1 MKLSVII
8 PTLNESQYI
17 ARTINSAIEHAILG
31 DSHEIIVVDNGSTD
45 GTTDIVRKL
54 KVILVKED
62 SILTGRATILNRGA
76 SFATGDVLLFL
87 DADTIPPVGYDEE
100 IRHAIFDLGAIGGAF
115 EFALEGKGFGL
126 RLVEIINR
134 TRYGIS
140 HNYYG
145 DQGIF
150 VLTEVFRRIGG
161 YPKKRIL
168 EASEFCNLLKKFG
181 RLTLIRKAMK
191 TSPRRFL
198 KGGVYK
204 VLLNDI
210 KLWFLNL
217 IGQHVDCYADDYWSE
232 NITRA
237 NSKHIYEK
245 ISSHKG

>member
-1 MKLSVII
+1 MKLSIII
-8 PTLNESQYI
+8 PTLNESQYL
-17 ARTINSAIEHAILG
+17 ARTIDSVREHAILG
-31 DSHEIIVVDNGSTD
+31 EPYEIIVVDSGSND

-76 SFATGDVLLFL
+76 SLAKGDVFLFL
-87 DADTIPPVGYDEE
+87 DADTTPPIGYDEE
-100 IRHAIFDLGAIGGAF
+100 IRHTIFDMGAIGGAF

-134 TRYGIS
+134 IRYRIS

-150 VLTEVFRRIGG
+150 VRTEVFRKIGG

-168 EASEFCNLLKKFG
+168 EASEFCNSLKSFG
-181 RLTLIRKAMK
+181 RLRLIRKAMK

-198 KGGVYK
+198 KGGVYR

-217 IGQHVDCYADDYWSE
+217 IGQHVDCYADDYWGE
-232 NITRA
+232 NINRSDPMTICENR
-237 NSKHIYEK
+237 SKSGE
-245 ISSHKG
+245 

>member
-17 ARTINSAIEHAILG
+17 ARTVNSVREHVILG
-31 DSHEIIVVDNGSTD
+31 EAYEIIVVDSGSTD
-45 GTTDIVRKL
+45 GTTEIVRKL

-62 SILTGRATILNRGA
+62 PIFTGRATILNRGA

-87 DADTIPPVGYDEE
+87 DADTIPPIGYDEE
-100 IRHAIFDLGAIGGAF
+100 IRHAIFDMGATGGAF

-134 TRYGIS
+134 IRYRIS
-140 HNYYG
+140 KNFYG

-150 VLTEVFRRIGG
+150 VTAAVFREIGG
-161 YPKKRIL
+161 YPKRRIF
-168 EASEFCNLLKKFG
+168 EAFEFCNLMKKFG
-181 RLTLIRKAMK
+181 RLRLIRKAMK
-191 TSPRRFL
+191 TSPRRFIE
-198 KGGVYK
+198 GGVYR

-217 IGQHVDCYADDYWSE
+217 IGQDVDCYADDYWSE
-232 NITRA
+232 NINRSDSMTIFENR
-237 NSKHIYEK
+237 
-245 ISSHKG
+245 SSIGK